1 VGSGCVEQVASAEKK
16 KKKKKIWLLSRK
28 LLPARKLRNMEVG

>member
-16 KKKKKIWLLSRK
+16 KEKKIWLLSRK